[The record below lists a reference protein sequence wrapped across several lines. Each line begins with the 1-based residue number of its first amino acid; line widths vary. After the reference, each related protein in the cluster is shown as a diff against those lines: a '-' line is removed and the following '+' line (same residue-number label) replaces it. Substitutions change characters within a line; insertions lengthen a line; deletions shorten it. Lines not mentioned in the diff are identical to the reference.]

1 MSAPERVSI
10 TAGEWR
16 SDIAED
22 QRVVILSGLRINKPR
37 IAAADWTELVFSG
50 IGDPGLIAKEESLNS
65 NDVNGTDS
73 VVAIHVSSGQPAS
86 RERGSEIEEMPLGA
100 YRVNSID
107 TCGTRCKGGLRR
119 CDCIASARRK
129 K

>member
-22 QRVVILSGLRINKPR
+22 QRVVILSGLVTNKPR

-50 IGDPGLIAKEESLNS
+50 IGDPSLIAKEESLNS

-73 VVAIHVSSGQPAS
+73 VVAIHVSS
-86 RERGSEIEEMPLGA
+86 R
-100 YRVNSID
+100 
-107 TCGTRCKGGLRR
+107 
-119 CDCIASARRK
+119 
-129 K
+129 